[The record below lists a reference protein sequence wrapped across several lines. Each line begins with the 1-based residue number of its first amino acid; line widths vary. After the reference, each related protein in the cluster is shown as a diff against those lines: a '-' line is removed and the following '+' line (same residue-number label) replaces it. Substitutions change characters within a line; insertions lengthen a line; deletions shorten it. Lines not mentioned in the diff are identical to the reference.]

1 MVQGLDTHTNKLSIF
16 QIERCSQKHTCLYL
30 EGKFSKWYVS
40 FSTGLSG
47 NHFNVRN
54 WSLFDENNLPVCY
67 VILQIDS
74 IHDVHIYATQKAKQK
89 KKPKLSMI
97 FFSDERLINCLVK
110 ARWYLFDKYNLLH
123 YLKLEAITFFT
134 VYSRAYFFK

>member
-16 QIERCSQKHTCLYL
+16 QIERCSQKLTCLHL

-54 WSLFDENNLPVCY
+54 WSLLDENNLPVCY

-74 IHDVHIYATQKAKQK
+74 IHDVHMPRKKQSRK
-89 KKPKLSMI
+89 KNQAFND

-110 ARWYLFDKYNLLH
+110 AKWYLFDEYNLLH

-134 VYSRAYFFK
+134 VYSRAYF